1 MLQEVVLKV
10 VTPPTFTNTSES
22 EVRVETG
29 RPAALFCHA
38 EGITNNIRY
47 PNITLYKHALL
58 SGEPRPVVTW
68 TRADGSMLH
77 LQVGQIV
84 EMALTIETWRAQ

>member
-38 EGITNNIRY
+38 EGIANN
-47 PNITLYKHALL
+47 
-58 SGEPRPVVTW
+58 S
-68 TRADGSMLH
+68 
-77 LQVGQIV
+77 
-84 EMALTIETWRAQ
+84 

>member
-38 EGITNNIRY
+38 EGIANNSRY
-47 PNITLYKHALL
+47 PNITLQICT
-58 SGEPRPVVTW
+58 PV
-68 TRADGSMLH
+68 RGASARGDLDSC
-77 LQVGQIV
+77 
-84 EMALTIETWRAQ
+84 

>member
-1 MLQEVVLKV
+1 MLCLSILMLQEVVLKV

-38 EGITNNIRY
+38 EGITVN
-47 PNITLYKHALL
+47 
-58 SGEPRPVVTW
+58 S
-68 TRADGSMLH
+68 
-77 LQVGQIV
+77 
-84 EMALTIETWRAQ
+84 

>member
-1 MLQEVVLKV
+1 MLCISILMLQEVVLKV

-38 EGITNNIRY
+38 KGRQLIS
-47 PNITLYKHALL
+47 KHN
-58 SGEPRPVVTW
+58 SIKVC
-68 TRADGSMLH
+68 TRVRGASARGDLESC
-77 LQVGQIV
+77 
-84 EMALTIETWRAQ
+84 

>member
-1 MLQEVVLKV
+1 MACGLLYISCMASEEILEQGRQSMLCLSILMLQEVVLKV

-38 EGITNNIRY
+38 EGITV
-47 PNITLYKHALL
+47 A
-58 SGEPRPVVTW
+58 S
-68 TRADGSMLH
+68 
-77 LQVGQIV
+77 
-84 EMALTIETWRAQ
+84 

>member
-1 MLQEVVLKV
+1 MQEKPAAEKEELRAVPLPPAEVVLKV

-38 EGITNNIRY
+38 EGITNN
-47 PNITLYKHALL
+47 
-58 SGEPRPVVTW
+58 S
-68 TRADGSMLH
+68 
-77 LQVGQIV
+77 
-84 EMALTIETWRAQ
+84 